1 MMYNAIMNE
10 LNKSTYEALVGEYE
24 EQQIVLAD
32 EAADKEMMEDMEL
45 LYNDPEK
52 ICESDALSTS
62 SIAIERDREKV
73 FLKRLVKRPA

>member
-10 LNKSTYEALVGEYE
+10 LNKSTYEALAGEYE

-32 EAADKEMMEDMEL
+32 ESADKEMMEDMEL

-52 ICESDALSTS
+52 IWESDEEDDPYEDVL
-62 SIAIERDREKV
+62 
-73 FLKRLVKRPA
+73 

>member
-32 EAADKEMMEDMEL
+32 ESADKEMMEDMEL

-52 ICESDALSTS
+52 ICESDEEDDPYEDVL
-62 SIAIERDREKV
+62 
-73 FLKRLVKRPA
+73 